1 MSLVRAR
8 RGPHAVSAM
17 IYGLIVSASVMAAAG
32 ERGSV
37 WDVTISVLVAV
48 LVYWIADAFS
58 EVLSH
63 QIVSEST
70 PTRAHVVDLLRT
82 RWALVEASYAPLL
95 LVVLFRAA
103 GATTNAA
110 IEAGLGTATV
120 LLAAFG
126 WTAAARR
133 GSGILG
139 RVTAAVLTGALGL
152 VMVVLKTTTH

>member
-1 MSLVRAR
+1 MSLVHTHR
-8 RGPHAVSAM
+8 RPHAVSAM

-37 WDVTISVLVAV
+37 WDVTISVLIAV
-48 LVYWIADAFS
+48 VVYWVADAYS

-63 QIVSEST
+63 QIVSESA
-70 PTRAHVVDLLRT
+70 PTRAQVVDLLRT
-82 RWALVEASYAPLL
+82 RFALVEAAYAPLL
-95 LVVLFRAA
+95 LVLVFRAA
-103 GATTNAA
+103 GATTNTA
-110 IEAGLGTATV
+110 IDAGLSTATV
-120 LLAAFG
+120 LLATFG

-133 GSGILG
+133 GSGMFG